1 MHILRANA
9 GRKGS
14 LDELSCVFK
23 KYIESQIL
31 LDSKMVKSDKT
42 GYYFFGLIY
51 CIHTYI
57 YIYIYIYTF

>member
-1 MHILRANA
+1 MKLLAMVPWRAAWMHILRANA

-31 LDSKMVKSDKT
+31 LDSKIVKSDKT
-42 GYYFFGLIY
+42 GYYFLD
-51 CIHTYI
+51 
-57 YIYIYIYTF
+57 

>member
-14 LDELSCVFK
+14 LDELSFVFK

-42 GYYFFGLIY
+42 GYYFLD
-51 CIHTYI
+51 
-57 YIYIYIYTF
+57 